1 MAIITKKIGNK
12 SYAYFSV
19 REGRKVVHKYIGP
32 ADNPATQKKIAAYGE
47 INAVPERFRSLFWD
61 TRLENINVKRNAA
74 YIIER
79 VLDPGSLDALEWAQR
94 VYPVQKILD
103 VLTSSRALGEKS
115 RNFWSLW
122 FGLKNT

>member
-12 SYAYFSV
+12 SYAYLSV
-19 REGRKVVHKYIGP
+19 RQGRKVLHKYIGP
-32 ADNPATQKKIAAYGE
+32 TESPATQKRICAYGDM
-47 INAVPERFRSLFWD
+47 NAVPERFRSLFWD

-79 VLDPGSLDALEWAQR
+79 VLDMGSLDALEWVQR
-94 VYPVQKILD
+94 VYPVHKIID

-122 FGLKNT
+122 FDLKNT